1 MMNRYGSN
9 PDQIHPF
16 FKEKREWSKVKDRI
30 VRDYVTCYLKTI
42 THRGRPI
49 IIVDAFAGPGRFG
62 DGTDGSPLIICKAI
76 ESAASRGGVGTACL
90 FADSHPAHRVA
101 LSKNLASYIKTQIAD
116 EPLADFSDAMSRA
129 LGLGSGSTLFFYLDP
144 FGIKELR
151 FDTVRQIYQRNKRQ
165 STEVLIN
172 FSFRTFM
179 RMSGNWDY
187 NDSASD
193 VAQKVK
199 EGKIDTVNSVM
210 GGDYWRDIVTD
221 RRFSTTERE
230 DAVMYEYRKRI
241 GNFFDYA
248 YSIPVK
254 ERDTSQET
262 LPSDAL
268 AKYHLVFGTRNPRA
282 VVYMN
287 DVALNALTPYL
298 KTFKDGLLFNMTPE
312 RYSPSTEDE
321 VKNAIVREAAACPLT
336 RPQIYERIIP
346 KYFMQRLKKDYR
358 AMIDSLVF
366 SEGRLYP
373 DRTRMKSTSR
383 LNDAVP
389 LSGRP

>member
-1 MMNRYGSN
+1 
-9 PDQIHPF
+9 
-16 FKEKREWSKVKDRI
+16 
-30 VRDYVTCYLKTI
+30 
-42 THRGRPI
+42 
-49 IIVDAFAGPGRFG
+49 
-62 DGTDGSPLIICKAI
+62 
-76 ESAASRGGVGTACL
+76 
-90 FADSHPAHRVA
+90 
-101 LSKNLASYIKTQIAD
+101 
-116 EPLADFSDAMSRA
+116 MSRA

-221 RRFSTTERE
+221 RRLSTTERE
-230 DAVMYEYRKRI
+230 DAVMCEYRKRI

-254 ERDTSQET
+254 ERDTSVVSQ
-262 LPSDAL
+262 
-268 AKYHLVFGTRNPRA
+268 FG
-282 VVYMN
+282 
-287 DVALNALTPYL
+287 
-298 KTFKDGLLFNMTPE
+298 
-312 RYSPSTEDE
+312 
-321 VKNAIVREAAACPLT
+321 
-336 RPQIYERIIP
+336 
-346 KYFMQRLKKDYR
+346 
-358 AMIDSLVF
+358 
-366 SEGRLYP
+366 
-373 DRTRMKSTSR
+373 
-383 LNDAVP
+383 
-389 LSGRP
+389 